1 MLGGLDEDGL
11 AHERGRIANLGDVAA
26 GGGNFKV
33 VQIGAAEDDA
43 GAGGGGNEPHGNL
56 GATVEADPLKANFGS
71 DCLLE
76 VSGTCHANSLREKIT
91 SGTIFGSVEIEPH
104 LRA

>member
-1 MLGGLDEDGL
+1 
-11 AHERGRIANLGDVAA
+11 
-26 GGGNFKV
+26 
-33 VQIGAAEDDA
+33 
-43 GAGGGGNEPHGNL
+43 
-56 GATVEADPLKANFGS
+56 VEADPLKANFGS